1 MLIAHS
7 VGGTV
12 KGRTFN
18 EELAAV
24 TCFHGPNGAGKSS
37 RLLAVELAL
46 RGPRSKD
53 RRYGPGTAQVI
64 LDCAAGTIR
73 RDLQPKHAL
82 SLDGKAGKLAELQ
95 AEIDAKV
102 PLAPAVFDVAAFVA
116 MSEEKKRQALLDLAA
131 PIPAAD
137 FAKLY
142 PEVPPIKGER
152 AGDWL
157 GRALEAA
164 KAERLALQAKVRD
177 SQKSAVA
184 LSNAVRGRFE
194 SLDAAKLE
202 LGKVQA
208 QLEVA
213 RQRQALAVSAR
224 ALADQI
230 AQAKATLAE
239 TEIPVV
245 SMMTVDEA
253 PLRAAVDDATSR
265 ERSWRTAE
273 GTSVRYQENVRSLE
287 QRLAQAA
294 KVNLGALARLLAL
307 HAEVVAGDTDG
318 ISRAAVALGNHLES
332 QGFEAVGSLR
342 EAYIV
347 ATEKQSLAQ
356 SDYDAA
362 LEAKTAA
369 PLQAATKALADAQA
383 HNRQVA
389 HAQAQANAAA
399 GQRTRLVQ
407 QLQDLEAKHARA
419 LEQLGPLDTTPTAAD
434 IAALQA
440 QTQELQNDVTEMA
453 QRQGVRQAELK
464 VAEEAT
470 KATARIELVKAIEG
484 QLQDAREQ
492 VLQSAMAPVRDAMGP
507 FCELMD
513 GAFEVGEDAVL
524 GIRRGAAWLPVECLS
539 DSEQALFG
547 AGLALALASAGGGRM
562 VLLDRL
568 DVCDPVRTQ
577 RVLEASV
584 RLVEAGQLDQV
595 LLTAHT
601 CAADVPGVRFV
612 AVQAKV

>member
-1 MLIAHS
+1 MLIAHN

-18 EELAAV
+18 EDLAPV
-24 TCFHGPNGAGKSS
+24 TCFHGSNGAGKSS

-46 RGPRSKD
+46 RGPRTKD
-53 RRYGPGTAQVI
+53 RRFGPGTVSVI

-73 RDLQPKHAL
+73 RDIAPKHAL
-82 SLDGKAGKLAELQ
+82 SLNGKAGKLADLQ

-102 PLAPAVFDVAAFVA
+102 PLTPAVFDVAAFVA

-131 PIPAAD
+131 PIPAEQY
-137 FAKLY
+137 AKLY
-142 PEVPPIKGER
+142 PEAPPTKGER

-184 LSNAVRGRFE
+184 LSNAVRGKFE

-202 LGKVQA
+202 LGRVQT

-213 RQRQALAVSAR
+213 RQRQALAQSAR

-230 AQAKATLAE
+230 AQGKATLAD
-239 TEIPVV
+239 TEIPVA
-245 SMMTVDEA
+245 STMAIDEA
-253 PLRAAVDDATSR
+253 PLRAAVDDATVK
-265 ERSWRTAE
+265 ERSWRSAE
-273 GTSVRYQENVRSLE
+273 GDLVRCMENVKTIE
-287 QRLAQAA
+287 QRLSKAA
-294 KVNLGALARLLAL
+294 KVNARALALLAAL
-307 HAEVVAGDTDG
+307 HAEVVAGDLDAV
-318 ISRAAVALGNHLES
+318 SRAAVALGNHLEA

-342 EAYIV
+342 QAYAV
-347 ATEKQSLAQ
+347 FTEKQSFAQ
-356 SDYDAA
+356 GDYDAA
-362 LEAKTAA
+362 LEAKATA
-369 PLQAATKALADAQA
+369 PLQAANKALAEAQA

-389 HAQAQANAAA
+389 HAQAQANNAAA
-399 GQRTRLVQ
+399 QRTRLVQ

-419 LEQLGPLDTTPTAAD
+419 LEQLGPLDTAPSAAD

-440 QTQELQNDVTEMA
+440 QTQELQNDVAEMA
-453 QRQGVRQAELK
+453 QRQGVRQAELRI
-464 VAEEAT
+464 AEEAT
-470 KATARIELVKAIEG
+470 KAAERIVLIKEAEER
-484 QLQDAREQ
+484 LQDAREQ
-492 VLQSAMAPVRDAMGP
+492 VLRDAMAPVIQAMGP
-507 FCELMD
+507 FCELMG

-524 GIRRGAAWLPVECLS
+524 GIRRGSAWLPVECLS

-547 AGLALALASAGGGRM
+547 AGLALALASSGGGRL

-568 DVCDPVRTQ
+568 DVCDAERT
-577 RVLEASV
+577 RAVLEASV

-601 CAADVPGVRFV
+601 CATDVPGVRFV
-612 AVQAKV
+612 AVTGNV